1 MAAKDLLGIRFEKLL
16 VVGRVANRPNG
27 TAVWRCLCDCGEA
40 REIPGF

>member
-27 TAVWRCLCDCGEA
+27 TAVWRCLFDCGEA